1 MHRQTLETQKCLEVF
16 ELAYLFI
23 ELVPHVE
30 NSNFTFLMYIL
41 NYQQSIFDSSYRLC
55 THLSS
60 KGADIFKVIFL
71 FISYFIFLL
80 QVRFEIYFLFCQS
93 ICSAQL
99 PKRAFAL
106 LLFYFNLHF
115 YISYQAHD
123 PAAYWSRQVVLLLS
137 TTGLGLNIIELYCY
151 TIFFGHVYYHDNNV
165 AISVVRHDVVRQR
178 NRTNAI
184 SMAGLFATWLMELA
198 YFCWLVYFLS
208 QSSFEEYREALT
220 IVKMAEFVVVPT
232 VQVITSPSLR
242 RYVFNL

>member
-1 MHRQTLETQKCLEVF
+1 M
-16 ELAYLFI
+16 
-23 ELVPHVE
+23 
-30 NSNFTFLMYIL
+30 
-41 NYQQSIFDSSYRLC
+41 
-55 THLSS
+55 
-60 KGADIFKVIFL
+60 
-71 FISYFIFLL
+71 
-80 QVRFEIYFLFCQS
+80 
-93 ICSAQL
+93 
-99 PKRAFAL
+99 
-106 LLFYFNLHF
+106 
-115 YISYQAHD
+115 
-123 PAAYWSRQVVLLLS
+123 
-137 TTGLGLNIIELYCY
+137 NIIELYCY

-208 QSSFEEYREALT
+208 QSSFDEYREALT